1 MSLKDYIDNKPEIL
15 GKPIIDKFGNQL
27 PFLFK
32 VLSVNQALSI
42 QIHPNK
48 VINLIWKLTIIV
60 KKNDK
65 YLVIHDDNILL
76 VFVKRAKQSLTKEY
90 CFPQWHCYIQVFC
103 LKTYSYD
110 SYIKWKLMMCTLNIT
125 EGVLWII
132 FLDFELFNNL

>member
-48 VINLIWKLTIIV
+48 VINLIWKLTIVV
-60 KKNDK
+60 KKNNK
-65 YLVIHDDNILL
+65 YLVILNDN
-76 VFVKRAKQSLTKEY
+76 
-90 CFPQWHCYIQVFC
+90 
-103 LKTYSYD
+103 
-110 SYIKWKLMMCTLNIT
+110 
-125 EGVLWII
+125 
-132 FLDFELFNNL
+132 